1 MAKQNKGKKDKKKDR
16 RPPQD
21 DAATTSN
28 EPAEDYDESG
38 RFDSTKPQFRR
49 PKEETAK
56 VVLDERFT
64 SVLTDSRFQLD
75 VQDKYGRKKK
85 KKEAKDE
92 LSAFY
97 TIEDGDDATK
107 KEGKDEDGTEK
118 KESSDDESESD
129 DESAD
134 GEEKDEEDT
143 DPRSRIAYLTALS
156 RGEVEA
162 DSSSN
167 EEDGDDQS
175 QSSASDDDDE
185 SNGEEDPVYG
195 LAGVL
200 DPSTK
205 EEEIVLTEEESPYLA
220 VLNMDWSHVRA
231 VDIFAMIT
239 SFTPAGSVK
248 KVQVYPSD
256 FGMEQ
261 LAKEER
267 LGPSGLW
274 KKKKTDPDEEG
285 KSDDDSSS
293 SSKGSEDDDDD
304 GVDGKAKTEDSAPDG
319 DEEEEYDDEEEVK
332 EALRGAGGLNIHQDD
347 NKESDFDPEKLRA
360 YEASKLKYYFA
371 IVELASPHHA
381 DVAYREVD
389 GLEFEHS
396 GSAMD
401 LRSIPPSGLADV
413 VKNRQLRDEAS
424 GLPSN
429 YVPPSF
435 VVTALQQTNVQC
447 TWEMGDHDREKTLT
461 KYTSG
466 EAWEALAE
474 GDDLKAYL
482 ASDAS
487 SDEEDEE
494 DNEDNER
501 VQKGSK
507 MRMMLGLESGSDS
520 DSDEEDGP
528 AGLKGKGGDSTE
540 EESSSDEEAGKNE
553 DEGDVDK
560 EVKFL
565 PGKVALEDKI
575 RSKLDAKDA
584 PKEKELTP
592 WEKYQEKRK
601 EKRRGKRSEAREKRK
616 EINDIRKG
624 GKEAKKPARKEP
636 RDSFFLDGDGNGSD
650 DNIAPEPDVH
660 SAKDEKSKKSKEQLE
675 LLAAGDD
682 DAEEALDY
690 DMRGLQRIAKNKDK
704 KLRGSR
710 KRKEAAVVAS
720 VSGADFKVNVG
731 DKRFAAVLEGSDD
744 RFGIDRTDPNFKETS
759 AMKDIL
765 AEQSRQRKA
774 KRRKTSKGEKAVPDI
789 SAERLGADAAG
800 PTAGSSALSSL
811 VQSLKAKVAKA

>member
-1 MAKQNKGKKDKKKDR
+1 MAKQNKAKSDKKKDR

-21 DAATTSN
+21 DAAATN

-97 TIEDGDDATK
+97 TIEDGDDANNKGTGTK
-107 KEGKDEDGTEK
+107 EDEDGTEK
-118 KESSDDESESD
+118 KEDEDDESD
-129 DESAD
+129 DESSKS
-134 GEEKDEEDT
+134 GEEKDDADT

-162 DSSSN
+162 DSSSD

-175 QSSASDDDDE
+175 QSSDSDDDDE
-185 SNGEEDPVYG
+185 SNGEEDPVHG

-200 DPSTK
+200 DPSTR

-267 LGPSGLW
+267 LGPTGLW
-274 KKKKTDPDEEG
+274 KKQKPDPDEEG
-285 KSDDDSSS
+285 DSDDDSSS
-293 SSKGSEDDDDD
+293 SKASERDED
-304 GVDGKAKTEDSAPDG
+304 DGKAKTEDSAPKDD
-319 DEEEEYDDEEEVK
+319 DEDDDDDDDDEEEVN
-332 EALRGAGGLNIHQDD
+332 EALRGAGALNIHQDD

-401 LRSIPPSGLADV
+401 LRSIPPAGLADV

-494 DNEDNER
+494 DNEDNEK

-507 MRMMLGLESGSDS
+507 MRMMLGLESDS

-528 AGLKGKGGDSTE
+528 AGLKDKGGDSTE

-553 DEGDVDK
+553 GEGDLDK

-650 DNIAPEPDVH
+650 DNVAPQLVVH

-682 DAEEALDY
+682 GAEEALDY

-710 KRKEAAVVAS
+710 KRKEDAVTAS
-720 VSGADFKVNVG
+720 VSGADFKVNVE

-744 RFGIDRTDPNFKETS
+744 RFGIDRTDPNFKETT
-759 AMKDIL
+759 AMRDIL

-774 KRRKTSKGEKAVPDI
+774 KRRKTSKGDKAVPDI